1 MSSKEHTQAP
11 FPRSES
17 RTTATDQQDRARW
30 NQIYN
35 ERSHTTLEP
44 DDSFVAIYQRFI
56 GPRFARRSPKRAL
69 DIAGGVGRNALF
81 LAREG
86 WQVTLNEL
94 SDEAAHLAEANAA
107 REGLRLTVSRA
118 SALEAL
124 SPGDLRTGDL
134 SPGDLRT
141 GDLSPGALRPGALNQ
156 AGQPNTRYD
165 LLLMLFYL
173 DRALFPL
180 LPAALAPGGML
191 FIKTRTEDH
200 PRFHSGSHHPEYFLR
215 PGELDTSFPGLRML
229 HSREAAGMAEL
240 LSVWEDVPA

>member
-1 MSSKEHTQAP
+1 MSSKEHMQAP

-35 ERSHTTLEP
+35 DRSHTTLEP

-56 GPRFARRSPKRAL
+56 HPRFAQRGPKRAL
-69 DIAGGVGRNALF
+69 DIAGGVGRNTLF

-107 REGLRLTVSRA
+107 REGLPLTVSRA

-124 SPGDLRTGDL
+124 SPGDLSLGV
-134 SPGDLRT
+134 
-141 GDLSPGALRPGALNQ
+141 LSPGALNPAC
-156 AGQPNTRYD
+156 QPRTRYD
-165 LLLMLFYL
+165 LILMLFYL

-180 LPAALAPGGML
+180 LPSVLAPGGML

-200 PRFHSGSHHPEYFLR
+200 PRFRSGSHHPEYFLR
-215 PGELDTSFPGLRML
+215 SGELDTSFPGLRML
-229 HSREAAGMAEL
+229 HSRESAGMAEL
-240 LSVWEDVPA
+240 LAVQEDVPA